1 MAEGQVTGENRYAYG
16 QVLTTVMNIKRKSQ
30 LLLSLFLA
38 ALTLGPVTV
47 SSAQDIE
54 EPVTS
59 PPDTVIDA
67 PESLEKIDQR
77 TPLSTMQ
84 GFMRSAEYGEYEIA
98 AQYLDLRY
106 LPKDMSETDGAML
119 AEKLYI
125 VITRAMSVDF
135 GAFSD
140 RLEGISGDSLP
151 VYRDI
156 LGEIQTNRGKLAL
169 YLQLVPGE
177 NEMQVWKISNSSV
190 ARIPRL
196 YDDYGYSPFVEKVR
210 SMAPAGSFLGTEFF
224 KWIIAVTF
232 GVVAA
237 ATWILVVWLFFRFVT
252 KRISVFSGKFRRYLT
267 RPIPAVIFVGVG
279 FYVLSNLGLGI
290 TAQRISRGGTLVT
303 LVTVW
308 LLFATVDLLRDMYGE
323 FLNSRR
329 RESGLMLLRPV
340 TSTIKAVIAML
351 ALVMWLDNMG
361 VNITALVAGLGVG
374 GLAVALVLQ
383 KPLEDIMGAITLYTQ
398 QPVSVGQFCTS
409 GNVTGTVE
417 EINLR
422 TTRVRTVKNTV
433 VVIPNAV
440 FATAVIENITERQ
453 QILHR
458 QTVRLALVTS
468 ATVLQSVLEGLR
480 EVLATVET
488 VNADS
493 SRVRLIGFGE
503 FSIDIEVFAHVGTTV
518 WTDFL
523 AIAENINL
531 DTVRV
536 LEQAGAKLAE
546 PPR

>member
-1 MAEGQVTGENRYAYG
+1 
-16 QVLTTVMNIKRKSQ
+16 MNIERKRPF
-30 LLLSLFLA
+30 LLSLILL
-38 ALTLGPVTV
+38 ALTPGWITTAN
-47 SSAQDIE
+47 AQESE
-54 EPVTS
+54 EPITS
-59 PPDTVIDA
+59 LPGAVIDT

-84 GFMRSAEYGEYEIA
+84 GFMRSAEYGQYEIS
-98 AQYLDLRY
+98 AQFLDLRY
-106 LPKDMSETDGAML
+106 LPEDLSEVDGATL

-125 VITRAMSVDF
+125 VITRAMAVDF
-135 GAFSD
+135 AAFSD
-140 RLEGISGDSLP
+140 RPEGISGDSLP
-151 VYRDI
+151 AYRDI
-156 LGEIQTNRGKLAL
+156 LGEIQTNRGKLTL
-169 YLQLVPGE
+169 YLQLVPDE
-177 NEMQVWKISNSSV
+177 NEMQVWKVSNSSV
-190 ARIPRL
+190 AQIPRL
-196 YDDYGYSPFVEKVR
+196 YADYGYSPFVEYVR
-210 SMAPAGSFLGTEFF
+210 SIAPAGSFLGAELF
-224 KWIIAVTF
+224 KWIITVTL
-232 GVVAA
+232 GGAA
-237 ATWILVVWLFFRFVT
+237 AIIWVLVIWLFFRFVT
-252 KRISVFSGKFRRYLT
+252 KHDSVFSRNFKRYLT
-267 RPIPAVIFVGVG
+267 GPIPAVIFVGVG
-279 FYVLSNLGLGI
+279 IYVLSDLGLGV
-290 TAQRISRGGTLVT
+290 TAQRIARGGTLLT

-308 LLFATVDLLRDMYGE
+308 LLFATVDLLRDLYGE

-340 TSTIKAVIAML
+340 TSTIKAVIALL

-422 TTRVRTVKNTV
+422 TTRVRTIKNTV

-440 FATAVIENITERQ
+440 FATAVIENITERR

-458 QTVRLALVTS
+458 QTVRLALLTS
-468 ATVLQSVLEGLR
+468 ASVLQSVLDGLR
-480 EVLATVET
+480 EVLATAEA

-493 SRVRLIGFGE
+493 ARVRLIGFGE
-503 FSIDIEVFAHVGTTV
+503 FSIDIEVFAHIGTTV